1 MSRRPP
7 RSTRTYTLFPF
18 TTLFRS
24 LVDDGGEGG
33 LEALLVGSALGG
45 VDAVGEAVDA
55 VGVVA
60 GVPLERDLDLLVLL
74 GHLVAA
80 DLGEQGVLA
89 GVEVLDEVDDAAVV
103 LEGDPLVV
111 EIGRATCRE
120 SVCQTV

>member
-1 MSRRPP
+1 MRISDW
-7 RSTRTYTLFPF
+7 SSDVCSSDL
-18 TTLFRS
+18 
-24 LVDDGGEGG
+24 
-33 LEALLVGSALGG
+33 LLVGSALGG

-89 GVEVLDEVDDAAVV
+89 GVEVLDEVDEAMAGYATSIDIT
-103 LEGDPLVV
+103 LQ
-111 EIGRATCRE
+111 IGRAH
-120 SVCQTV
+120 V